1 MRSRSSIRK
10 PRGQM
15 SQGTFQP
22 LCARGAILLVTEK
35 RRANQFNPSPW
46 IVHKGNSQS
55 IHSMATIN
63 LSELKTQP
71 TLGQCSCLGQRFVT
85 QGGFRVFSASDLMDF
100 GFRSAPGGPLKTLR
114 LAWLGLRLWF
124 ILSQA
129 CQAIGAACL
138 PVVVADGAGLAGTT
152 AMMTYDGDLRTY
164 F

>member
-1 MRSRSSIRK
+1 MEK
-10 PRGQM
+10 YALAQLD
-15 SQGTFQP
+15 QK
-22 LCARGAILLVTEK
+22 TE
-35 RRANQFNPSPW
+35 RANEPRNLSAPLRTRRNFTGNGETKSQPVQRSPW

-71 TLGQCSCLGQRFVT
+71 TLDQCSCLGQRFVT

-138 PVVVADGAGLAGTT
+138 PVVVADGADNRPWAE
-152 AMMTYDGDLRTY
+152 MS
-164 F
+164 